1 MSNLFSDKIT
11 STIKSMGLKKKE
23 LATMLGV
30 SAPHITML
38 CNGKADPSPQ
48 LVLALDRIIED
59 HHRNTLPAVLVPVY
73 ATVPAGPAELPIVAE
88 EEPLDYVACP
98 GNAANKGALLV
109 TGHSMT
115 PEINEGEFVI
125 YERGA
130 PLKPGD
136 FVVATDEFNRAMVKE
151 YAEKE
156 GEPWLLSV
164 NREYPNVRVN
174 SHFKLIGKVIKIT
187 SSRIP
192 KRG

>member
-1 MSNLFSDKIT
+1 MSNLFSEKILDL
-11 STIKSMGLKKKE
+11 IKTMGLKKKE
-23 LATMLGV
+23 LAIMLGV
-30 SAPHITML
+30 SAPHVTML
-38 CNGKADPSPQ
+38 CNGKAEPSDQ
-48 LVLALDRIIED
+48 LIKALDRIIED

-73 ATVPAGPAELPIVAE
+73 STVPAGYPEMPVIAE
-88 EEPLDYVACP
+88 EEPLDWVACP
-98 GNAANKGALLV
+98 GNGASKGALLV

-125 YERGA
+125 YEIGA
-130 PLKPGD
+130 VLKPGD

-164 NREYPNVRVN
+164 NREYPNFKVN
-174 SHFKLIGKVIKIT
+174 HHFKLVGKVVKIT
-187 SSRIP
+187 NSRIP